1 MISDLAPTDIAW
13 LRAFFVA
20 PNGVDWGSLEQRAA
34 PQAIVDQI
42 LPWLHLVRRA
52 PPQTPIVLP
61 FVRSNEIV
69 GWYATTRG
77 PAGAFELKKELMGWL
92 GPTYL
97 DYFEAT
103 PENSSDPMAAAM
115 RQRFGGTVFRF
126 SGAAGNTTAR
136 IAERLNVYANLA
148 RRRPP
153 TTSMPVRPVGAIRSD
168 FEEALLVHDSKRA
181 EALIAELRNTG
192 RLNEENLRYLD
203 VRLKAGLG
211 LWPQIARDH
220 WLIRTLADLPMPAQI
235 LADIIEALYRTYLDD
250 LEAAGDAAALFS
262 AFEQEIAKPYPR
274 LFASRHG
281 IKTPRV
287 VKAFLLFERGQA
299 RPSAQILANLA
310 ALLPPDDPGRAVY
323 CALNAP
329 SSGPIVTETDE
340 STADDAFDDGQFDRA
355 FALFR
360 ALPLSKRSVQR
371 LISCASVIGTDEARV
386 ALLEKIDRASSAF
399 IQGLAEPIRNKI
411 EGLRTVAEAV
421 DANATGVAKITG
433 WMDWAEKL
441 SAGKHTGE
449 MASAFEDV
457 LTWDVTA
464 FARDE
469 ALSRRFANLL
479 GNLND
484 GAAAVARRA
493 VPAIYNAFFPDG
505 QSANQS
511 TKVIVALLF
520 DLIVLDEAISG
531 TDLELLSL
539 VLGQILAVGVTTK
552 EYGSLLQDLEDVQRR
567 IGSYAHLAWS
577 LDVCEMLATAPVP
590 SDGGREARLRLF
602 LHLVSQTQGFAHRLK
617 RQDVVPF
624 EFLCRDFGLDPKAL
638 GAIRS
643 YERSG
648 VDIATPD
655 LSGKKIA
662 IYTLVEAA
670 GRRAKQALE
679 EMFPGVSVDINSD
692 TVATVRLASLAKAA
706 DIFIFAWKSSSHQ
719 AFYCVK
725 DALVDREP
733 IMAVGKGSA
742 SILRAVLNRTGE

>member
-20 PNGVDWGSLEQRAA
+20 PNGVDWGSLEQRTA
-34 PQAIVDQI
+34 PQAIIDQI
-42 LPWLHLVRRA
+42 LPWLHLVQRG

-77 PAGAFELKKELMGWL
+77 PTGAFELKNELMGWL

-97 DYFEAT
+97 DRFHAT

-126 SGAAGNTTAR
+126 SGAAGNTTVQ

-148 RRRPP
+148 KRRPP
-153 TTSMPVRPVGAIRSD
+153 TTSLPLRPVGAIRSD
-168 FEEALLVHDSKRA
+168 FEQALLVQDSKRA

-235 LADIIEALYRTYLDD
+235 LADIIEALYRTYLGD
-250 LEAAGDAAALFS
+250 LEAAGDPAALFS
-262 AFEQEIAKPYPR
+262 VFEQEIAKPYPR

-281 IKTPRV
+281 IKTPHV
-287 VKAFLLFERGQA
+287 VKAFVLFERGQA
-299 RPSAQILANLA
+299 QPSAQILAELA

-323 CALNAP
+323 SPLNAP
-329 SSGPIVTETDE
+329 SLGPIVIETDE

-371 LISCASVIGTDEARV
+371 LISCASVIGTDEARL
-386 ALLEKIDRASSAF
+386 ALLEKIDKASSAF
-399 IQGLAEPIRNKI
+399 IQSLAEPIRNKI
-411 EGLRTVAEAV
+411 EGLRTVAVAI
-421 DANATGVAKITG
+421 DTGATAAAKITG

-441 SAGKHTGE
+441 STAKDMRE
-449 MASAFEDV
+449 VASAVEDV
-457 LTWDVTA
+457 LTWDVTS
-464 FARDE
+464 FAQNE
-469 ALSRRFANLL
+469 AMSRRFATLL
-479 GNLND
+479 GNLNNK
-484 GAAAVARRA
+484 AAAVARRA
-493 VPAIYNAFFPDG
+493 VPAIYNAFFPHG
-505 QSANQS
+505 QAANQS
-511 TKVIVALLF
+511 TKFIGTLLF
-520 DLIVLDEAISG
+520 DLIVLDEAISAM
-531 TDLELLSL
+531 DLELLSIL
-539 VLGQILAVGVTTK
+539 LGQVLTVGVTTK

-577 LDVCEMLATAPVP
+577 LDVCEMLAIAPVP
-590 SDGGREARLRLF
+590 SHDGREARLRLF
-602 LHLVSQTQGFAHRLK
+602 LHIVSQTQAFAHRLK

-624 EFLCRDFGLDPKAL
+624 EFLRRDFGLDPKEL
-638 GAIRS
+638 GAIQS
-643 YERSG
+643 PERRG
-648 VDIATPD
+648 VDNATPD
-655 LSGKKIA
+655 LAGKKIA
-662 IYTLVEAA
+662 IYTLAEAA

-679 EMFPGVSVDINSD
+679 EMFPSVRVDINSD
-692 TVATVRLASLAKAA
+692 TVATTRLANLAKSA
-706 DIFIFAWKSSSHQ
+706 DIFVFAWKSSSHQ
-719 AFYCVK
+719 AFYCIK
-725 DALVDREP
+725 DASVDREP
-733 IMAVGKGSA
+733 IMAAGKGAA
-742 SILRAVLNRTGE
+742 SILRAVLNFISE